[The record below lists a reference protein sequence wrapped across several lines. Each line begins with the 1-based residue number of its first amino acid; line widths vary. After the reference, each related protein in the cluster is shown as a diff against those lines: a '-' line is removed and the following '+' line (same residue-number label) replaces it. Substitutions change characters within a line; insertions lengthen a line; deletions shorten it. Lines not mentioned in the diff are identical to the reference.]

1 MPVSARGM
9 ALVETLIAALVF
21 GIGLAG
27 IATLLVLGLRT
38 QREAARE
45 SGAATLLTGIGEE
58 IRALTGGDA
67 AALAVLGGADLEARC
82 REAPAACERETAAAA
97 ADERWQARAGA
108 LLGASGSA
116 GIERIEGAAA
126 GYRLRL
132 RWSTRPGEERVA
144 ATRIEP

>member
-58 IRALTGGDA
+58 IRALTGGMRRRS
-67 AALAVLGGADLEARC
+67 RC
-82 REAPAACERETAAAA
+82 
-97 ADERWQARAGA
+97 
-108 LLGASGSA
+108 
-116 GIERIEGAAA
+116 
-126 GYRLRL
+126 
-132 RWSTRPGEERVA
+132 
-144 ATRIEP
+144 

>member
-1 MPVSARGM
+1 MPVSERGM

-21 GIGLAG
+21 AIGLAG

-45 SGAATLLTGIGEE
+45 AGAVTLLTGIGEE
-58 IRALTGGDA
+58 IRALTGGDT
-67 AALAVLGGADLEARC
+67 AALAVLGGVDLEARC

-97 ADERWQARAGA
+97 AGERWHARAGA
-108 LLGASGSA
+108 LLGTDA
-116 GIERIEGAAA
+116 GVDIERVEGAAA

-132 RWSTRPGEERVA
+132 RWRTRPGEERVA